1 MTPTIYLTHD
11 SQAHDLYFGDSALS
25 RLQTLGTVL
34 RNPGDVELTPEHL
47 VESARDCDIIVAFRI
62 PAIPADVLDRL
73 PRLAAVCRVAVD
85 VRNIDLAAASRNGI
99 LVTQATPGFGPSV
112 AEWVVGAM
120 LALARSICDY
130 NASYHQGGEPAA
142 AMGRELGHS
151 TLGIIGYGTIGQYL
165 SRLAL
170 AFGMKVLVHD
180 PYASVQDDAIAQLN
194 LNALLDRS
202 DFVACLAP
210 ATAETQGLMGK
221 SAFHAMRRS
230 AYFINASRG
239 ELVDEAALL
248 HALDNGT
255 IAGAAL
261 DVGMSADQRPSPALA
276 MHPRVIATPHIGGLT
291 PPAATHQAMDA
302 VRQVEAILAGRTP
315 YGALNGADA
324 WRTARLHQC
333 LNRDKEN
340 NNAA

>member
-1 MTPTIYLTHD
+1 LYVASADLGMHARHRNEPRHGRPGHTAHQRTRVEGQAILLHPYPDCTPVGGGSAIVSQECSTKYRQLVTPTIYLTHD

-99 LVTQATPGFGPSV
+99 LVRHATLRFGPSV

-170 AFGMKVLVHD
+170 AFGMKVL
-180 PYASVQDDAIAQLN
+180 
-194 LNALLDRS
+194 
-202 DFVACLAP
+202 
-210 ATAETQGLMGK
+210 
-221 SAFHAMRRS
+221 
-230 AYFINASRG
+230 
-239 ELVDEAALL
+239 
-248 HALDNGT
+248 
-255 IAGAAL
+255 
-261 DVGMSADQRPSPALA
+261 
-276 MHPRVIATPHIGGLT
+276 
-291 PPAATHQAMDA
+291 
-302 VRQVEAILAGRTP
+302 
-315 YGALNGADA
+315 
-324 WRTARLHQC
+324 
-333 LNRDKEN
+333 
-340 NNAA
+340 

>member
-1 MTPTIYLTHD
+1 MPTIYLNHGTK
-11 SQAHDLYFGDSALS
+11 AHDLYFGDAALA

-34 RNPGDVELTPEHL
+34 RNPRDSEPSPEELAE
-47 VESARDCDIIVAFRI
+47 AAQDADIIVAFRI
-62 PAIPADVLDRL
+62 PAIPAHVLDSL

-112 AEWVVGAM
+112 AEWIIGAM
-120 LALARSICDY
+120 LGLARGICDY
-130 NASYHQGGEPAA
+130 NASYHQGGQPVA

-151 TLGIIGYGTIGQYL
+151 TLGIIGYGTIGQHL

-180 PYASVQDDAIAQLN
+180 PYASVQNDAIAQLN
-194 LNALLDRS
+194 LDALLNRS

-210 ATAETQGLMGK
+210 ATPETQGLMGK
-221 SAFHAMRRS
+221 SEFQAMRRS
-230 AYFINASRG
+230 AFFINASRG

-248 HALDNGT
+248 HALNTGI

-261 DVGMSADQRPSPALA
+261 DVGMAADQRPSPALA
-276 MHPRVIATPHIGGLT
+276 THPRVIATPHIGGLT

-302 VRQVEAILAGRTP
+302 VRQVEAILAGRMP
-315 YGALNGADA
+315 RGALNGADA
-324 WRTARLHQC
+324 WRTQRLCQRLEH
-333 LNRDKEN
+333 DKEN
-340 NNAA
+340 NNVA